1 MVKKKYWI
9 LVERNFLSA
18 KTGGVGGIKIRN
30 ERGEKSVMTAKNAK
44 CGKRAAVLVRPWLGV
59 GQSWS
64 KQTHSFAEC
73 LICST
78 MKH

>member
-1 MVKKKYWI
+1 MV
-9 LVERNFLSA
+9 
-18 KTGGVGGIKIRN
+18 VGGIKIRN
-30 ERGEKSVMTAKNAK
+30 ERGEEKSVMTAKNAK
-44 CGKRAAVLVRPWLGV
+44 CGKRAAALVRPWLGV